1 MPIKK
6 ILILNRFRLIDSFC
20 LFVYLF
26 IFLAQWKKEKEIETV
41 FGAKLR
47 CGQRMGLLYIFR
59 LGF

>member
-6 ILILNRFRLIDSFC
+6 ILILNRFRFIDSFC

-26 IFLAQWKKEKEIETV
+26 IFFGTMEKRKGNRNSLGGKIEMWPR
-41 FGAKLR
+41 K
-47 CGQRMGLLYIFR
+47 GLLYIFR